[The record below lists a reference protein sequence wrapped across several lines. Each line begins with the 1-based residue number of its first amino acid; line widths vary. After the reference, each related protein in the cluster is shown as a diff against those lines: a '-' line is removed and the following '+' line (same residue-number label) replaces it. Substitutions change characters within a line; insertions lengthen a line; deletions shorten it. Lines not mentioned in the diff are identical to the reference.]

1 MATKDLSKQVS
12 ATYQMLRRGLAVLA
26 FGFPLILPIGAYL
39 IAGLPLAKSL
49 SAYYHLSDPQHPE
62 LLGVMRNEFV
72 GILFGV
78 SGFLLAYQG
87 YSKLEDY
94 ALNAAGILA
103 IGVAI
108 FPMAWPPVADDH
120 TFSLHGACAILF
132 FVAIAYVCIFRAG
145 DTLPLI
151 KDETL
156 RKKYKRMYQVLGWL
170 MVLLPAAAWV
180 LTVWRGGWEF
190 YAEFAGIY
198 VFATYWVVKSREAS
212 RTNLDQKA
220 ARGSVRAR
228 PQGLGD
234 ALKTS
239 PVSTD
244 EAV

>member
-26 FGFPLILPIGAYL
+26 FGFPLILPIGAYV

-49 SAYYHLSDPQHPE
+49 SAYYHLSDPLHPE
-62 LLGVMRNEFV
+62 LLGVMRNAFV

-170 MVLLPAAAWV
+170 MVILPAAAWIV
-180 LTVWRGGWEF
+180 SGLQSELFVE
-190 YAEFAGIY
+190 AAGIY
-198 VFATYWVVKSREAS
+198 VFATYWVVKSREVS
-212 RTNLDQKA
+212 RTNLDQRA

-234 ALKTS
+234 ALKS
-239 PVSTD
+239 LPVSTD
-244 EAV
+244 EGA